1 MIVIMRGSN
10 ELNVTFMMTSDRGG
24 DTVTPIIF
32 TYLFRARV
40 ESGVCSQ
47 NCVSPAAEC
56 FLSISDEKCL
66 NFFHFYVNSFCAG
79 VWTSAISVRLAG
91 RGRSQEVVKRA
102 TKSSGRAA
110 IRSMLA
116 SFFAPTHEFQL
127 RLRPRRLGPDNEAA
141 PSVGE
146 KRCERE
152 KMFTCGFR
160 KLGHKDRPEA
170 SF

>member
-1 MIVIMRGSN
+1 MRGSN
-10 ELNVTFMMTSDRGG
+10 ELNVTFMMTSDRAG
-24 DTVTPIIF
+24 DTNHL
-32 TYLFRARV
+32 YLFISCPCWV
-40 ESGVCSQ
+40 W
-47 NCVSPAAEC
+47 CVFSKLCQPAAEC